1 MKTIQMYA
9 DLLCPFA
16 YVVHSTWRRLRPEYD
31 GQVEIVHRSLAL
43 EYVNRAPT
51 PKNDIDTELPVLIL
65 EDPDV
70 AYVPWQASLSE
81 WPVTMLP
88 AFEAVACAARQ
99 DVRLADDLAWSI
111 RLAVFQESQCISM
124 RHVLLDLA
132 GKTGLDF
139 DRFQSDFDTGVCRR
153 QVIDEARFGWEEAKI
168 PGSPTWELPG
178 GELVTEFGLAD
189 IQIDEYWRPTLKARG
204 LSPSDRRTAMRQ
216 IIDRALSAPED

>member
-16 YVVHSTWRRLRPEYD
+16 YVVHATWRHLRPEYENRI
-31 GQVEIVHRSLAL
+31 EIVHRSLSL

-70 AYVPWQASLSE
+70 AYVPWQAPLSE

-88 AFEAVACAARQ
+88 AFEAVICAAEQ
-99 DVRLADDLAWSI
+99 SLRLADDLAWSI
-111 RLAVFQESQCISM
+111 RLAIFRDSQCISM

-132 GKTGLDF
+132 RSTGLDF
-139 DRFQSDFDTGVCRR
+139 DAFQSSLDGGAFRS
-153 QVIDEARFGWEEAKI
+153 QVIEEARYGWEEARI
-168 PGSPTWELPG
+168 PGSPTWVLPG
-178 GELVTEFGLAD
+178 GELVADFGLAD
-189 IQIDEYWRPTLKARG
+189 IQIDNHWRPTLKTRG
-204 LSPSDRRTAMRQ
+204 LSPSDRHAAMRQ
-216 IIDRALSAPED
+216 IIDRALSAPD